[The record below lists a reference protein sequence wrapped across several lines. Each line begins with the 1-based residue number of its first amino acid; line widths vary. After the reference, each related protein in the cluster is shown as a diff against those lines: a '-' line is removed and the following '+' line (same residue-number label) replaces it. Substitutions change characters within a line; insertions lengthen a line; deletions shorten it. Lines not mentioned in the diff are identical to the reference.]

1 MERCTRRLFWF
12 FVVLFLL
19 LTGQLAYVQ
28 VFAAPRLNT
37 DPSNTRA
44 IEEQMRVE
52 RGLILSRDGVELARN
67 VKEGMYFL
75 RSYPQEGLA
84 EPWLGYNS
92 LRYGRAGVERVYNT
106 ELAGE
111 MDALRIR
118 NLLDIITGKPKR
130 GADVVLSLD
139 WEIQRAAVE
148 ALGDRTGA
156 VVALDPATGAVLAC
170 TSYPRY
176 DPNSLE
182 QDWERL
188 IADPGRPLFD
198 RATGGLYPPGSVF
211 KMVVAAAAL
220 QEGKVTVD
228 SQFDDTGSYVAGG
241 YEVANFGDQSYGVHD
256 FAEATISSINTTY
269 AKVGVD
275 VGATTLA
282 RYAGAF
288 GLGESLPW
296 ALGGKT
302 GVFPDPGTMDT
313 AHVAQ
318 VSFGQGQLLV
328 SPFEMALVASGIANG
343 GRIMAPYL
351 VEEIRDYRGSV
362 IEKTRPRV
370 WRQAISEDTAAVLK
384 DLMVRVVA
392 EGTGT
397 NAAISGVNVAG
408 KTGTAEVDEGETHA
422 WFIGFAP
429 AEAPR
434 VAVAVIVE
442 NAGTGGA
449 IAAPVAKRVME
460 TALGRR

>member
-67 VKEGMYFL
+67 IKEGMYFL

-118 NLLDIITGKPKR
+118 NVLDIITGKPKR

-139 WEIQRAAVE
+139 WEVQQAAVE

-182 QDWERL
+182 QEWERL

-241 YEVANFGDQSYGVHD
+241 YEVANFGDQSYGAHD

-328 SPFEMALVASGIANG
+328 SPLEMALVASGIANG
-343 GRIMAPYL
+343 GRIMAPYM

-362 IEKTRPRV
+362 IEKTRPHV